1 MLIIHE
7 GALLMKKVILYI
19 VILSIMV
26 MGFSGCASA
35 YKWDVTKLEV
45 SEYGKDIQ
53 KNMISLSI
61 KETEISVST
70 KTITLLF
77 ENALG
82 VDYGFG
88 HEPHLEVLIDDVW
101 YVIPVSSEAVWTEEL
116 RIVEARSTAEEGFSL
131 ELFYDDL
138 KEGTYRIIKKLY
150 SDVDSIEAAVEFEI
164 KAD

>member
-1 MLIIHE
+1 
-7 GALLMKKVILYI
+7 MKKAILYI

-26 MGFSGCASA
+26 MGFAGCVSA
-35 YKWDVTKLEV
+35 DKWDVSKLEV

-61 KETEISVST
+61 KETEITVST
-70 KTITLLF
+70 KKITLLF

-82 VDYGFG
+82 VDYGYG
-88 HEPHLEVLIDDVW
+88 HEPHLEVLVDDVW
-101 YVIPVSSEAVWTEEL
+101 YVIPVSSDAAWTEEL
-116 RIVEARSTAEEGFSL
+116 RTLEARSTAEEGFNL

-138 KEGTYRIIKKLY
+138 KEGTYRIVKKLY
-150 SDVDSIEAAVEFEI
+150 SDVESIEAAVEFEI